1 MRHRRKV
8 KKLGRTASH
17 RRATLRNLASA
28 LINHH
33 QIKTT
38 QAKAKAARSYIEK
51 LITTGKKDTV
61 QARRQAF
68 KFLQNRTLVK
78 KLFDEI
84 APTFSKRNGGYTR
97 IVKLGPRLGDGAEMA
112 ILQLVGFEQVIID
125 EQEEQKKKRT
135 ARAEKKKA
143 EQAALEA
150 EAAGAV
156 ETVEPEPE
164 VKEEKKETKETK
176 ETKKTKDT
184 KEKKTKTK
192 EEKKESKT
200 TKKPAE
206 KKAKAKEASKDKE
219 KKEKASK
226 AKTKAEK
233 DKKEDKK
240 EDSKDSKK

>member
-8 KKLGRTASH
+8 KKLGRNASH

-51 LITTGKKDTV
+51 LITTGKKDSV
-61 QARRQAF
+61 HARRQVF

-84 APTFSKRNGGYTR
+84 APSFADRNGGYTR
-97 IVKLGPRLGDGAEMA
+97 IVKLGPRVGDGAEMA

-125 EQEEQKKKRT
+125 EQEKQKKKRQVK
-135 ARAEKKKA
+135 AEKKKT
-143 EQAALEA
+143 EQAEMEA
-150 EAAGAV
+150 EAAAEV
-156 ETVEPEPE
+156 ETVEPETE
-164 VKEEKKETKETK
+164 KESKADRKE
-176 ETKKTKDT
+176 T
-184 KEKKTKTK
+184 KEKKT
-192 EEKKESKT
+192 EKKDEVKESKAAKKP
-200 TKKPAE
+200 TKKETKKKEAAKDE
-206 KKAKAKEASKDKE
+206 KKKEKTSKTKAKVEKE
-219 KKEKASK
+219 KKV
-226 AKTKAEK
+226 

-240 EDSKDSKK
+240 

>member
-61 QARRQAF
+61 QARRHAF
-68 KFLQNRTLVK
+68 KFLQNRSLVK

-84 APTFSKRNGGYTR
+84 APTYANRNGGYTR
-97 IVKLGPRLGDGAEMA
+97 IVKLGPRLGDSAEMA

-125 EQEEQKKKRT
+125 EQEEQKKKRKV
-135 ARAEKKKA
+135 RAEKKKA
-143 EQAALEA
+143 EEAAMEA
-150 EAAGAV
+150 EAAEAM
-156 ETVEPEPE
+156 ETVEPKEE
-164 VKEEKKETKETK
+164 VKEEKKKTK
-176 ETKKTKDT
+176 ETKKAKDT
-184 KEKKTKTK
+184 KEKKEKPK
-192 EEKKESKT
+192 EEKKESKA

-206 KKAKAKEASKDKE
+206 KKAKEKKTSKDKD
-219 KKEKASK
+219 KKEKVSK
-226 AKTKAEK
+226 TKTKAEK
-233 DKKEDKK
+233 DKKED
-240 EDSKDSKK
+240 SKDSKK

>member
-38 QAKAKAARSYIEK
+38 QAKAKAARSYVEK
-51 LITTGKKDTV
+51 LITTGKKDSV
-61 QARRQAF
+61 HARRQAF

-84 APTFSKRNGGYTR
+84 APAFAERNGGYTR
-97 IVKLGPRLGDGAEMA
+97 VVKLGPRIGDGAEMA

-125 EQEEQKKKRT
+125 EQEKQKKKRKD
-135 ARAEKKKA
+135 RAEKKKA
-143 EQAALEA
+143 EQAEMEA
-150 EAAGAV
+150 EAAAA
-156 ETVEPEPE
+156 ETAEPETE
-164 VKEEKKETKETK
+164 KESKAEKKETKEEKTEKKGEVKESKAAKKPAKK
-176 ETKKTKDT
+176 ETKK
-184 KEKKTKTK
+184 
-192 EEKKESKT
+192 KES
-200 TKKPAE
+200 
-206 KKAKAKEASKDKE
+206 SKDEK
-219 KKEKASK
+219 KKEKVSK
-226 AKTKAEK
+226 TKAKAEK

-240 EDSKDSKK
+240 EDSKK